1 MEKTF
6 KTYYKAFWGKGKKP
20 SLLSFEQVGVGNSIE
35 IQATESDRSM
45 VEEKLTL
52 LFASRPSIKFGELR
66 YDSEYQKFTT
76 VVLAAG
82 RGSEEL

>member
-6 KTYYKAFWGKGKKP
+6 NIYFKAFWGKGKKP
-20 SLLSFEQVGVGNSIE
+20 SLLSFEQVGVGNNVE
-35 IQATESDRSM
+35 IQATETDRSI
-45 VEEKLTL
+45 VEEKLTS

-82 RGSEEL
+82 RASTKL